1 MLLYLSNRQRSW
13 YCVVMSIRKISILSM
28 AFMVSACV
36 GSSNEDVLQSAIQPK
51 LQQNT
56 EIQTANN
63 EVNLLYVGSVS
74 EQNSTQAKHPNLT
87 FATDEPSVNQ
97 FQETETEP
105 FIPPPPPPPR
115 VKKTYLINGLGS
127 SVGSIGYGFTNLAK
141 KIPNSTLHNYTSFV
155 ESSTLIRTKVSREIK
170 AAYKADPNIEIN
182 LIGISFGA
190 NIVTWIAEELHLKDI
205 PINYLATLEGPAMS
219 RIHENVRLADNFSC
233 TGLSCFRTSSKL
245 SWGNKET
252 EFSKFKIKA
261 GHIDLANHPQVHN
274 RVINQINRPL
284 EILET
289 PQFSAQ

>member
-1 MLLYLSNRQRSW
+1 
-13 YCVVMSIRKISILSM
+13 M
-28 AFMVSACV
+28 AFLVSACV

-51 LQQNT
+51 LELNSQAETPNS
-56 EIQTANN
+56 
-63 EVNLLYVGSVS
+63 EVSPFQVGSVS
-74 EQNSTQAKHPNLT
+74 QQKPTIQNQPNIA
-87 FATDEPSVNQ
+87 FASDEPTVNQ
-97 FQETETEP
+97 LQEIEPEP
-105 FIPPPPPPPR
+105 FIPPPPPPR

-170 AAYKADPNIEIN
+170 AAYAADPDIEIN

-190 NIVTWIAEELHLKDI
+190 NIVTWIAEELHRKDI

-261 GHIDLANHPQVHN
+261 GHIDLADHPQVHD
-274 RVINQINRPL
+274 RVLYQINRPS
-284 EILET
+284 EIFEV
-289 PQFSAQ
+289 PQLSAQ

>member
-1 MLLYLSNRQRSW
+1 
-13 YCVVMSIRKISILSM
+13 M
-28 AFMVSACV
+28 AFLISACV

-51 LQQNT
+51 IELSSEAKTSNIEVSPFKVASIAQQKSN
-56 EIQTANN
+56 
-63 EVNLLYVGSVS
+63 V
-74 EQNSTQAKHPNLT
+74 TQQENAV
-87 FATDEPSVNQ
+87 FASDEPTVNQ
-97 FQETETEP
+97 VQEIETY
-105 FIPPPPPPPR
+105 IPPPPPPPR

-127 SVGSIGYGFTNLAK
+127 SVDSIGYGFTNLAK

-155 ESSTLIRTKVSREIK
+155 ESSTLIRTKVAREIK

-190 NIVTWIAEELHLKDI
+190 NIVTWIAEELNRKDV

-252 EFSKFKIKA
+252 EFSKFKIKV
-261 GHIDLANHPQVHN
+261 GHIGLGDHPQVHN
-274 RVINQINRPL
+274 RVLYQINRPT
-284 EILET
+284 EVLET
-289 PQFSAQ
+289 PEIPQLSAQ

>member
-1 MLLYLSNRQRSW
+1 
-13 YCVVMSIRKISILSM
+13 MSLRKISILSM

-36 GSSNEDVLQSAIQPK
+36 GSSNEDVLKSAIQPNVK
-51 LQQNT
+51 VSSQAKAPNV
-56 EIQTANN
+56 
-63 EVNLLYVGSVS
+63 EVLPLHVGSVS
-74 EQNSTQAKHPNLT
+74 GQKNTLARQQKPNLT
-87 FATDEPSVNQ
+87 FASDEPSVNQ
-97 FQETETEP
+97 FQEIETEP

-127 SVGSIGYGFTNLAK
+127 SVDTIGYGFTNLAK

-170 AAYKADPNIEIN
+170 AAYKANPNIEIN

-190 NIVTWIAEELHLKDI
+190 NIVTWIAEELHRKDI

-261 GHIDLANHPQVHN
+261 GHIDLANHPKVHN

-284 EILET
+284 KILEA
-289 PQFSAQ
+289 PQVLSFCTCQDWLAMF

>member
-1 MLLYLSNRQRSW
+1 MLLYLSNCQQGW
-13 YCVVMSIRKISILSM
+13 YCKVMSVKKISILSI
-28 AFMVSACV
+28 AFLISACV

-51 LQQNT
+51 AELNSQAETPNIAVSPLQVASISQQKPNVKAQPNIAFASDEST
-56 EIQTANN
+56 VNQLQEIQTEA
-63 EVNLLYVGSVS
+63 L
-74 EQNSTQAKHPNLT
+74 
-87 FATDEPSVNQ
+87 
-97 FQETETEP
+97 
-105 FIPPPPPPPR
+105 IPPPR

-127 SVGSIGYGFTNLAK
+127 SVDSIGYGFTNLAK

-190 NIVTWIAEELHLKDI
+190 NIVTWIAEELHRKDI

-252 EFSKFKIKA
+252 EFSKFKIKV
-261 GHIDLANHPQVHN
+261 GHIGLGDHPKVHD
-274 RVINQINRPL
+274 RVLYQINRPA
-284 EILET
+284 EIFET
-289 PQFSAQ
+289 PQLSAQ